1 MTTATHK
8 PPPRPSNADPLLKQL
23 VADTTA
29 AEESIPLDLYLPSG
43 RVYGHTTSHE
53 DFCHWATGKLGRESG
68 YTGVIAPEPDAEYVH
83 VVVQPLDLTGEEPS
97 PEVVRV
103 RLADVVAWTVG

>member
-1 MTTATHK
+1 MAD
-8 PPPRPSNADPLLKQL
+8 ADPILKQL
-23 VADTTA
+23 VADTNA

-53 DFCHWATGKLGRESG
+53 DFCGWATNVLGRESG
-68 YTGVIAPEPDAEYVH
+68 YTGTVVPAPDPEYVH
-83 VVVQPLDLTGEEPS
+83 LIVQPVTMPGQQQTS
-97 PEVVRV
+97 EVVRV